1 MPAVLRR
8 SPDRPRRRA
17 LARATFV
24 AGAVALATALAG
36 CGAPPEPQEVEGCL
50 REGGLS
56 VANQPGVSAPVEAKV
71 NFTTSGTPDP
81 ASSSS
86 VIFYSSEDE
95 ATRNLAAAKRAGE
108 TFIQEGAVIYSPTGA
123 GGTTEDS
130 EALVEGCVVS
140 GEAGTTAEED
150 DDADKKKKKKKK
162 R

>member
-1 MPAVLRR
+1 MPAVPSR
-8 SPDRPRRRA
+8 SPDRPQRRVH
-17 LARATFV
+17 ARGTFA
-24 AGAVALATALAG
+24 AGAVTLAAVLVG
-36 CGAPPEPQEVEGCL
+36 CGGPPEPREVETCL

-56 VANQPGVSAPVEAKV
+56 VANQPGVDAPVEAKI

-81 ASSSS
+81 ATSSS

-108 TFIQEGAVIYSPTGA
+108 TFTQEGAVIYSSTGA
-123 GGTTEDS
+123 GDTPEDS
-130 EALVEGCVVS
+130 EALAEGCVVS

-150 DDADKKKKKKKK
+150 DSDKKKKKKK